1 MADESTKEYKQ
12 VSEKREEL
20 SEVFARMDAD
30 ETLYFLDSYKMKR
43 LPPRQTEDMPDVANI
58 TLNDPL
64 IFGNKG
70 IAVLGAA
77 SKQTIIK
84 GEGMKDTQT
93 SRIENFLDDVFYVI
107 DKSLPKKKIPGLDS
121 FINEQ
126 VCLRGRWGTRI
137 CVRIGKDGT
146 VIIDVLPIDGKCHA
160 NDSDGEKDIWDAHWY
175 NQTKAQVER
184 EYNKPGDR
192 PVTISGSEGEVVD
205 YWNAEANIIFVDK
218 QIARIQPN
226 TYGKPPFVSAM
237 CPIGSFLNSTKA
249 IAHQGESI
257 FWANRGIWPEKN
269 RVSSILLTMTINALF
284 GALQF
289 RNPAGA
295 QAIKPEVSPFEP
307 HTVQPIPKDASYE
320 QIPFSDIK
328 QATSLLYSILET
340 CLQRGSIAAIDY
352 GTLTFPLSSLA
363 ITRLTASREDI
374 FLPRVNTI
382 AEYYQAL
389 SREIIGQCI
398 ALGQAIEIKG
408 AGSKNKY
415 TTKDLEGEYTIE
427 YQFRTISAEQQLAD
441 LSTANASRG
450 LLSEDT
456 IRRDIL
462 KLDNPDGEKF
472 AIESEQAEKVDEVLF
487 LFRRG
492 MALLEDRDGEKPGT
506 AQMVEAYILSDRI
519 DTILTQRQSLGQ
531 LSPIEGKV
539 QPETKQP
546 EELLPLLDR
555 VGGGGG
561 RGGAAPVPPE
571 PQGAKEATND

>member
-1 MADESTKEYKQ
+1 MSDENTKEYKQ
-12 VSEKREEL
+12 VSDKRDEL
-20 SEVFARMDAD
+20 GEVFSRMDKD
-30 ETLYFLDSYKMKR
+30 ETLYYLETYKMKR
-43 LPPRQTEDMPDVANI
+43 LPPRHNEDMPDVANI

-70 IAVLGAA
+70 IAVLGAT
-77 SKQTIIK
+77 SKQTIIE
-84 GEGMKDTQT
+84 GEGLKDTQT
-93 SRIENFLDDVFYVI
+93 SRIEGFLDDVFYVI
-107 DKSLPKKKIPGLDS
+107 DKSLPKKKIPGLDA

-126 VCLRGRWGTRI
+126 VCLRGRWATRV
-137 CVRIGKDGT
+137 CVRIGKDGSI
-146 VIIDVLPIDGKCHA
+146 VFDVLPTDGKCFA
-160 NDSDGEKDIWDAHWY
+160 NDSDGERDIWDAHWY
-175 NQTKAQVER
+175 NQTKTQIER
-184 EYNKPGDR
+184 EYNKPGDK
-192 PVTISGSEGEVVD
+192 PVTVASGQGEVVD
-205 YWNAEANIIFVDK
+205 FWNDEVNIIFVDK

-226 TYGKPPFVSAM
+226 TYGKPPFVSVM
-237 CPIGSFLNSTKA
+237 CPIGSFLNSTRA

-257 FWANRGIWPEKN
+257 FWPNRDIWPEKN
-269 RVSSILLTMTINALF
+269 RVASILLTMTINALF

-289 RNPAGA
+289 KNPAGA
-295 QAIKPEVSPFEP
+295 QAIKPQVSPFEA
-307 HTVQPIPKDASYE
+307 HTVQPIPVNASYE

-328 QATSLLYSILET
+328 RATNLLYSILET

-363 ITRLTASREDI
+363 ITRLTASRDDI

-389 SREIIGQCI
+389 SREIIDQCI

-415 TTKDLEGEYTIE
+415 TIADLEGEYTIQ
-427 YQFRTISAEQQLAD
+427 YQFRTISAEQKLAD

-472 AIESEQAEKVDEVLF
+472 AIQSEEAEKIDEVLF

-492 MALLEDRDGEKPGT
+492 MALLEKRDGEKPSM
-506 AQMVEAYILSDRI
+506 ANMVEAYILSDRI

-531 LSPIEGKV
+531 LSPIEGKA
-539 QPETKQP
+539 QSKTKSS
-546 EELLPLLDR
+546 EELLPLLDK
-555 VGGGGG
+555 VGAGGAS
-561 RGGAAPVPPE
+561 RGGASMPPE
-571 PQGAKEATND
+571 PPEAKETANE